1 MCTPRSDPLARRTY
15 KIALLGGDGVGPE
28 VIAQAKNVLTA
39 VNERDSLGLELHELQ
54 CGATLYSKTGKE
66 WAEGAFE
73 FCRDES
79 DAMLLGAVGMPGV
92 NLPNGDIAGAGVIF
106 GLRFGLDMYA
116 NVRPTKLYP
125 GVPHKIHSGFKQVW
139 EPEKVN
145 FTIIRENTEGFYT
158 PARGTL
164 QRGGVEEVGLDT
176 GVITR
181 KGAERV
187 IKYAFELA
195 KNEGT
200 APGDGKK
207 RVTCIDK
214 ANVLRGS
221 QFFRRV
227 YDETAAKYQ
236 GIEKDYAYVDAFTQW
251 IVRNPENYHV
261 AVAENMFGDIV
272 TDLASVLQG
281 GMGMAAGGNIGD
293 EHAFFEPIHGS
304 APKYIGQDKVNP
316 MATILAAEFMLRW
329 VGQKNDDP
337 KLVKAAKTL
346 ENAVMQA
353 LKDDVKTYDLGG
365 KHKCSDVGAYI
376 TKLVKGDAKAKTIKA
391 RA

>member
-1 MCTPRSDPLARRTY
+1 VAKGRY

-28 VIAQAKNVLTA
+28 VVAQGKKVLEA
-39 VNERDSLGLELHELQ
+39 VDAQWSLGLELQDLEM
-54 CGATLYSKTGKE
+54 GAQLYQKTQRE
-66 WAEGAFE
+66 WAEGVFE
-73 FCRDES
+73 YCRDEA
-79 DAMLLGAVGMPGV
+79 DAILLGAVGWPGV
-92 NLPNGDIAGAGVIF
+92 SLPNGDIAGAGVIF
-106 GLRFGLDMYA
+106 GLRFGLDLYA

-125 GVPHKIHSGFKQVW
+125 GVPHKIHAGFKDVW
-139 EPEKVN
+139 DPAKVD

-164 QRGGVEEVGLDT
+164 SRGGVEEIGLDT

-187 IKYAFELA
+187 IRYAFELA
-195 KNEGT
+195 KNEGK
-200 APGDGKK
+200 AVSDGKK

-227 YDETAAKYQ
+227 YDEIAGAYPSV
-236 GIEKDYAYVDAFTQW
+236 EKDYAYVDAFTQW

-293 EHAFFEPIHGS
+293 KHAFFEPIHGS
-304 APKYIGQDKVNP
+304 APKYVGQDKVNP
-316 MATILAAEFMLRW
+316 MATVLAAQMMLKWLGKRSS
-329 VGQKNDDP
+329 DD
-337 KLVKAAKTL
+337 KLLNAADAVEKAVVATL
-346 ENAVMQA
+346 AAN
-353 LKDDVKTYDLGG
+353 VKTYDLGG
-365 KHKCSDVGAYI
+365 THKCSHVGDAIVGA
-376 TKLVKGDAKAKTIKA
+376 LQKTPIRERTVRPA
-391 RA
+391 R

>member
-1 MCTPRSDPLARRTY
+1 
-15 KIALLGGDGVGPE
+15 
-28 VIAQAKNVLTA
+28 
-39 VNERDSLGLELHELQ
+39 
-54 CGATLYSKTGKE
+54 
-66 WAEGAFE
+66 
-73 FCRDES
+73 
-79 DAMLLGAVGMPGV
+79 
-92 NLPNGDIAGAGVIF
+92 
-106 GLRFGLDMYA
+106 
-116 NVRPTKLYP
+116 VRPTKLYP
-125 GVPHKIHSGFKQVW
+125 GVPHKIHAGFKDVW
-139 EPEKVN
+139 DPAKVD
-145 FTIIRENTEGFYT
+145 FTIVRENTEGFYT

-164 QRGGVEEVGLDT
+164 HRGGVEEIGLDT

-195 KNEGT
+195 KSQGK

-227 YDETAAKYQ
+227 YDEVAPKYA
-236 GIEKDYAYVDAFTQW
+236 GVEKDYAYIDAFTQW

-261 AVAENMFGDIV
+261 GVAENMFGDIV

-293 EHAFFEPIHGS
+293 DHAFFEPIHGS
-304 APKYIGQDKVNP
+304 APKYVGQDKVNP
-316 MATILAAEFMLRW
+316 TATVLAAQMMLHWLGRRH
-329 VGQKNDDP
+329 NDA
-337 KLVKAAKTL
+337 KLVAAGDAIEAAVVKTL
-346 ENAVMQA
+346 AD
-353 LKDDVKTYDLGG
+353 KVKTYDLGG
-365 KHKCSDVGAYI
+365 THKCSQVGQAI
-376 TKLVKGDAKAKTIKA
+376 AKNLAPPAVKKVRA